1 MDTALVRLDARDL
14 AHRAAQIRLLL
25 LDVDGVLTDG
35 HLAFAG
41 DGEAGQVFHIH
52 DGLGLQLARGAG
64 LLVGLLSGRASAS
77 VARRARDLG
86 LDHVVLGRPEKGGA
100 LNEILS
106 ALGLAEQEVAYV
118 GDDLPDLPVLR
129 RCGLGYC
136 PADAVAEVRA
146 TAHVV
151 LSRNGGRGAVR
162 EVVEHLLSARG
173 QWAAVLD
180 RFA

>member
-1 MDTALVRLDARDL
+1 MASAEIRLEASELAR
-14 AHRAAQIRLLL
+14 RAARIRLLL

-35 HLAFAG
+35 HLAFTG

-52 DGLGLQLARGAG
+52 DGLGLQLARSAG

-86 LDHVVLGRPEKGGA
+86 LDHVVLGRPEKGSAFTELLDA
-100 LNEILS
+100 LNLS
-106 ALGLAEQEVAYV
+106 ADEVAYV
-118 GDDLPDLPVLR
+118 GDDLPDLAVLR
-129 RCGLGYC
+129 RCGIGYC

-151 LSRNGGRGAVR
+151 LCRNGGRGAVR
-162 EVVEHLLSARG
+162 EVVEHLLTSRG